1 MMSAQTKLSVDTA
14 AEVKN
19 DPSLKTK
26 VRVCLFV
33 CLFVCFKDRLSPLP
47 DERVLHVLIRNQQI
61 SFNALETYIKKN
73 FPVSRTFPLQ

>member
-33 CLFVCFKDRLSPLP
+33 CFKGRLLPLP
-47 DERVLHVLIRNQQI
+47 DELVLICSIHLSCESHWRI
-61 SFNALETYIKKN
+61 H
-73 FPVSRTFPLQ
+73 LQGHA

>member
-33 CLFVCFKDRLSPLP
+33 CFKGRLSPLP
-47 DERVLHVLIRNQQI
+47 DKHVLQVRVYEGHKQ
-61 SFNALETYIKKN
+61 SLH
-73 FPVSRTFPLQ
+73 

>member
-33 CLFVCFKDRLSPLP
+33 CFKGSLSPLP
-47 DERVLHVLIRNQQI
+47 DERVLQVRVYEGH
-61 SFNALETYIKKN
+61 K
-73 FPVSRTFPLQ
+73 

>member
-26 VRVCLFV
+26 VRVYQGY
-33 CLFVCFKDRLSPLP
+33 K
-47 DERVLHVLIRNQQI
+47 Q
-61 SFNALETYIKKN
+61 SFEIGVTWL
-73 FPVSRTFPLQ
+73 